1 MKKLLFFT
9 ILAFSLVS
17 ADAQQVIRQA
27 SCSSTSIKEQA
38 DSIKKVMIASGF
50 VLLKEN
56 SVSMKSGYE
65 MPIIVPLVNGGWY
78 YFAFIGE
85 PTARLYEIRMYDWN
99 EKMVKYIKNDWGD
112 VDGNVISYSYF
123 PKFSEY
129 HMIKPI
135 QLTKEKNKDMCGYVI
150 LMKKGDAPV
159 RSTTPD

>member
-1 MKKLLFFT
+1 MSFT
-9 ILAFSLVS
+9 GMS
-17 ADAQQVIRQA
+17 QKVIRQA
-27 SCSSTSIKEQA
+27 SCDNEWIKGQA
-38 DSIKKVMIASGF
+38 DSIKKVMLASGF

-85 PTARLYEIRMYDWN
+85 PTARLYEIRMYDWS
-99 EKMVKYIKNDWGD
+99 EKMVKYEKKEWGD
-112 VDGNVISYSYF
+112 VDGSIISFSYF

-129 HMIKPI
+129 HMIKPV

-150 LMKKGDAPV
+150 LMKKDGAPV
-159 RSTTPD
+159 RTTSPD